1 MARPKLRLDLTTVE
15 DKENVVAA
23 KDSKKKLVPD
33 VARDLQALQCQVFV
47 ALKFVFACFVIYVLW
62 CHTVA
67 QKRLF
72 LHGILLL
79 LLKLLF
85 CKQYCSLSQNP
96 MFRALL
102 MLDNLM
108 QVVNVLGNQAT
119 NAISPSHDSNCLRLA
134 SQPSESLS
142 ASFTIAAAN
151 GICTPDVTAALADI
165 NTCSSFDSVSSASN
179 LVQRPS
185 TDFAADFHMPK
196 VSINDPKA
204 QICFDFTKG
213 VCTRGGSCKFSHDV
227 ALIVS
232 VNSQER
238 GICFDFLRGQC
249 HRGLLCRF
257 SHDLSSLAAQQCQVC
272 PYAVTIVFT
281 CSVICVLDS
290 SWSP

>member
-1 MARPKLRLDLTTVE
+1 
-15 DKENVVAA
+15 
-23 KDSKKKLVPD
+23 
-33 VARDLQALQCQVFV
+33 
-47 ALKFVFACFVIYVLW
+47 
-62 CHTVA
+62 
-67 QKRLF
+67 
-72 LHGILLL
+72 
-79 LLKLLF
+79 
-85 CKQYCSLSQNP
+85 
-96 MFRALL
+96 
-102 MLDNLM
+102 M

-119 NAISPSHDSNCLRLA
+119 NAISPSHDSSYPRLA

-151 GICTPDVTAALADI
+151 GICTPDLTAPLADV
-165 NTCSSFDSVSSASN
+165 NTCSSTDSASSASN
-179 LVQRPS
+179 LVKQPS
-185 TDFAADFHMPK
+185 TDFAADFLVPK

-272 PYAVTIVFT
+272 PHAVTKFAFR
-281 CSVICVLDS
+281 CSVIHVLDS
-290 SWSP
+290 SWLP